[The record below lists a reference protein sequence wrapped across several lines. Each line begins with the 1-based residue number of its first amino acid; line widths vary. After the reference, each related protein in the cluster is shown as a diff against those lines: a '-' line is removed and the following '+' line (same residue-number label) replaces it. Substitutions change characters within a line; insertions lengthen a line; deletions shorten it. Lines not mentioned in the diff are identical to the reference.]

1 MAKPL
6 LYPKEELI
14 RMLIVKQEKLGRR
27 PKKADLPDYLKV
39 EYRKAFG
46 KWCYALEAAGLSV
59 PSERVLARRRRQRQR
74 HRRK

>member
-6 LYPKEELI
+6 LYTKEELI
-14 RMLIVKQEKLGRR
+14 KILLTKREKLGRK
-27 PKKADLPDYLKV
+27 PKKADIPECLIV

-59 PSERVLARRRRQRQR
+59 PSEQVLARRRRHKMR
-74 HRRK
+74 HKR